1 MKRVFWGSFIFVM
14 GLYFSIYP
22 VFAGVFNPK
31 TFTLDNGLTVVVV
44 ENHRAP
50 VVAQFVW
57 YKIGSADDPD
67 HARGV
72 AHYLEHLMFKGPEGS
87 LSREIPGI
95 LDRLG
100 GMYNASTSSDYTNY
114 YEVVASDKIDDVMRI
129 EAERMKSLV
138 IQDDEAIRELDVILE
153 ERKMRI
159 DANPMGRFIETI
171 HAVWFWNHP
180 YGRSGIGW
188 EEEIKS
194 LTPQKARHFYQ
205 NWYGPN
211 NAILIYTGDITFEDI
226 KKKVTHYFGD
236 IPKRTLAKRVRSVE
250 PPHHGASQTL
260 VMHSENIAQP
270 YYLKVYPIP
279 RFIAQKKESYAT
291 EVLTYLL
298 ADGPTSYLYQQLIEK
313 ERVASFIKFDTPF
326 LYALDPSFGALIAQP
341 AEEISMKIF
350 EEKLHQSLD
359 QKRKTG
365 FSNEEVEKAKRRLL
379 ASLVYLRD
387 NNLGG
392 ANELGTALVVGLGLD
407 EIEAWPE
414 RIKSVT
420 TDDVNQIFK
429 KIFFNKETLT
439 AFLLP
444 EQKSTN
450 HDKH

>member
-1 MKRVFWGSFIFVM
+1 MKRIFWTQLLLM
-14 GLYFSIYP
+14 CMACFSSGP
-22 VFAGVFNPK
+22 TFAGVFNPK

-87 LSREIPGI
+87 LSREIPNI

-100 GMYNASTSSDYTNY
+100 GMYNASTSADYTNY
-114 YEVVASDKIDDVMRI
+114 YEVVASDKIETIMKI

-138 IQDDEAIRELDVILE
+138 IQNDEALRELDVILE

-159 DANPMGRFIETI
+159 DANPLGRFIETI

-188 EEEIKS
+188 ESEIKS
-194 LTPQKARHFYQ
+194 LTPQKARNFYQ

-211 NAILIYTGDITFEDI
+211 NAILIYTGDVDFEDI
-226 KKKVTHYFGD
+226 KKKVKHYFGD
-236 IPKRTLAKRVRSVE
+236 IPERAIAKRIRSVE
-250 PPHHGASQTL
+250 PSHHGASQTI
-260 VMHSENIAQP
+260 VMQSEHIAQP
-270 YYLKVYPIP
+270 YYMEVRSIP
-279 RFIAQKKESYAT
+279 RFVAQKKESYAT
-291 EVLTYLL
+291 EVLAYLL
-298 ADGPTSYLYQQLIEK
+298 ADGPTSYLYQQLIDK
-313 ERVASFIKFDTPF
+313 ERVASFIKFDTPY

-341 AEEISMKIF
+341 AEGVSMKIF
-350 EEKLHQSLD
+350 EKKLQQALEKK
-359 QKRKTG
+359 QKIG
-365 FSNEEVEKAKRRLL
+365 FTKDEVEKAKHRLL

-392 ANELGTALVVGLGLD
+392 AHELGTALIIGLGLD

-420 TDDVNQIFK
+420 TEEVNQVFK
-429 KIFFNKETLT
+429 NIFFNEERLVGY
-439 AFLLP
+439 LLP
-444 EQKSTN
+444 EQKSAA